1 MACGQIGLRGPGY
14 GVAVP
19 TRRGPGGVASAGGCH
34 PRGGDRVG
42 ETKPWITRTPLQW
55 LLLPNPLNLC
65 RLGWQRCFPGLPRPR
80 CPQRIRSQRRCWCL
94 SLTEFLLGP
103 RGQLSFFGRSFPIPV
118 SILWAPN

>member
-55 LLLPNPLNLC
+55 LLLPSPLKLC

-80 CPQRIRSQRRCWCL
+80 CPSGFVRSDGAGACPSPNFSW
-94 SLTEFLLGP
+94 GP
-103 RGQLSFFGRSFPIPV
+103 
-118 SILWAPN
+118 ADN